1 MPALTVLMPVYNS
14 ERFLAEAIESILH
27 QTFGDFEF
35 LIIDD
40 GSTDKSQEIIHS
52 YNDPRIR
59 FLQNE
64 RNLGISPTLN
74 KGIELA
80 STELIARMDADD
92 ICHPTRLEK
101 QYAYM
106 QANPDCAMVS
116 SLVRV
121 VSENGNFVRQDQFDS
136 RYFYYNLNFVC
147 WIYHPTVLYRKPAVQ
162 EVGMYTAA
170 YSEDFELFWQL
181 ARKHKIYNLPEAL
194 LDYRI
199 TDQSLHQVLKKQE
212 YDQAQ
217 KEQLLRNFRYYAGP
231 DYTLPDKYLACFQHD
246 FTSLLK
252 EQKVSSLYQCL
263 KELQYLNQKIL
274 AKQNINFEPEAM
286 AEAVFHK
293 ERFIVS
299 TLVKQLP
306 RHKAV
311 LFLLRLGRFRQL
323 KQLISAKLSRQKA

>member
-1 MPALTVLMPVYNS
+1 MPALTVLMPVFNS
-14 ERFLAEAIESILH
+14 ERFLAQAIESILD
-27 QTFGDFEF
+27 QTFHDFEF

-40 GSTDKSQEIIHS
+40 GSTDKSQEIIRS
-52 YNDPRIR
+52 YADPRIR
-59 FLQNE
+59 FLHNE

-74 KGIELA
+74 KGITLA
-80 STELIARMDADD
+80 RTELIARMDADD

-121 VSENGNFVRQDQFDS
+121 VSETGEFLRQDQFDS

-147 WIYHPTVLYRKPAVQ
+147 WIYHPTVMYRKGAVQ

-181 ARKHKIYNLPEAL
+181 ARNHKIHNLPEAL

-199 TDQSLHQVLKKQE
+199 TNQSLHQVLKKQE

-217 KEQLLRNFRYYAGP
+217 KEQLLRNFRYYAGE
-231 DYTLPDKYLACFQHD
+231 DYTLPDKYLECLQHD
-246 FTSLLK
+246 FTSLLQ
-252 EQKVSSLYQCL
+252 EQRVSSLYQCI
-263 KELQYLNQKIL
+263 KELRFLNQKIL
-274 AKQNINFEPEAM
+274 AKENINADPKAM
-286 AEAVFHK
+286 AEAAYYK

-299 TLVKQLP
+299 ALVRQLP

-311 LFLLRLGRFRQL
+311 LFLLSLGKMRML
-323 KQLISAKLSRQKA
+323 KQLISSKLLSHKP